1 MWTKASRGRMVELE
15 KRPKRYPTDLTDEGW
30 EIIAFLP
37 PPPQR
42 GRRPPTDLREAL
54 NAPRYLARS
63 GGGCCRRT
71 FRPGRQS
78 IGGSGVCLPVAV
90 APYRLTGSAKGVSR
104 V

>member
-30 EIIAFLP
+30 EIIDPFLP
-37 PPPQR
+37 PAPKR
-42 GRRPPTDLREAL
+42 GRRPPTDLREVL
-54 NAPRYLARS
+54 NAPRYPARN

-78 IGGSGVCLPVAV
+78 IGG
-90 APYRLTGSAKGVSR
+90 YRYLSILISIS
-104 V
+104 